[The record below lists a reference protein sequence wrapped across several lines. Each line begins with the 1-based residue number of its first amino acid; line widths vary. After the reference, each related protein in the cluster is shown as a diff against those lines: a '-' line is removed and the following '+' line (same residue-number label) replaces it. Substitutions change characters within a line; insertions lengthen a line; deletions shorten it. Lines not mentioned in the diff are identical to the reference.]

1 MNKVDEEYFKLLRL
15 VLEKGR
21 VKKNRT
27 DTDTLGI
34 FSAEARFDLAQGFP
48 LLTTKKVWMK
58 GIIHEL
64 LWFLSGSTNIK
75 YLVDNDV
82 HIWDEWAY
90 QKFKKEYTDD
100 LLDWD
105 RKNPGTTVLHSM
117 EVHTL
122 LGSNGQKNYIGRV
135 KESEKFGK
143 KWGELGEGTYGG
155 MWRKFPY
162 YMRNS
167 KENLSK
173 SVYSPRL
180 ELGAVDQISKVI
192 DKLKTNPDDRRLIV
206 SAWHPYWSEKCSLA
220 PCHILFQ
227 FHTEELEL
235 GERLGM
241 YLAKKSGNTNWRNC
255 GQSAELYATEEYI
268 ESQLKECE
276 IPSRRL
282 NCKLTQRSAD
292 LFLGVP
298 FNIASYSLLTHMVAQ
313 VTNMAVGEF
322 IWSGG
327 DIHIYQNHLDQVKEQ
342 LSRKPKELPKLILNP
357 KVKDIFD
364 FKYEDIK
371 IEGYDPHP
379 AIKAP
384 VAV

>member
-21 VKKNRT
+21 LKKNRT

-34 FSAEARFDLAQGFP
+34 FSAEARFDLTQGFP

-58 GIIHEL
+58 GIVHEL

-75 YLVDNDV
+75 YLIDNDV

-90 QKFKKEYTDD
+90 EKYKKNVKSVDDMKFFRGEVAEDDADYYDPYSQTEFIEKIKSNKKFT
-100 LLDWD
+100 
-105 RKNPGTTVLHSM
+105 
-117 EVHTL
+117 
-122 LGSNGQKNYIGRV
+122 
-135 KESEKFGK
+135 K

-155 MWRKFPY
+155 MWRGFPTFDTAIVEHPETSADIPVATL
-162 YMRNS
+162 R
-167 KENLSK
+167 
-173 SVYSPRL
+173 RI
-180 ELGAVDQISKVI
+180 DQISKVI

-206 SAWHPYWSEKCSLA
+206 SAWHPYWAEKCSLA

-241 YLAKKSGNTNWRNC
+241 YLAKKSGNINWRNC

-268 ESQLKECE
+268 ESQLKEYE

-379 AIKAP
+379 AIKAQ
-384 VAV
+384 VAI